1 MWHVFK
7 FAGLSRKRIC
17 GSTWTQLDA
26 VCVGSFVLL
35 PNDCSING
43 TVGFKT
49 FVNIRIYRCL
59 CRKEWHIEGISFRF
73 PSFIPLNFRPNKVW
87 RKKMSIIGFELH
99 LRLKGD
105 SCDNT
110 HGLDL
115 KRIIKDS
122 SERCGIT
129 SARIFVRNNEEMSS
143 ISLNAIRMPL
153 FFPSTHTMRIIYENL
168 RHPHCRHDRNPP
180 SSLTGRC

>member
-1 MWHVFK
+1 MALW
-7 FAGLSRKRIC
+7 GSRLSSISE
-17 GSTWTQLDA
+17 STGVYA
-26 VCVGSFVLL
+26 VKSDTL
-35 PNDCSING
+35 
-43 TVGFKT
+43 KA
-49 FVNIRIYRCL
+49 
-59 CRKEWHIEGISFRF
+59 FRF
-73 PSFIPLNFRPNKVW
+73 DSHLSFHSISDRTNYGE
-87 RKKMSIIGFELH
+87 KKMSIIGFELH